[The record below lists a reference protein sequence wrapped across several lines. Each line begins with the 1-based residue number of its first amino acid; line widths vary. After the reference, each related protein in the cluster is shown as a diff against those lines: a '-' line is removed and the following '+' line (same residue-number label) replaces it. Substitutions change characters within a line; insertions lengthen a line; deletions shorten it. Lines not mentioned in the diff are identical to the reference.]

1 MSMPKIWKQKRGK
14 GTTGEVWRCD
24 PVIGGVRHYLKAA
37 NRKDLE
43 KRIQDLHA
51 GKVEARP
58 SGATFAE
65 VALEFL
71 KHKEASASAGAV
83 RYYQHHI
90 TKPGG
95 MLAYFEGRAF
105 AEVGI
110 PDYQRYLDDRLTTL
124 SRRGKPKAGEPPR
137 FLSPQTVEHERSI
150 LVQVA
155 LFAEVRG
162 LMARAPITSR
172 TLPRLKVPEAAP
184 RMFTDSE
191 LAAVLEAADE
201 TMRPLL
207 TLFLHTGLRL
217 SEARR
222 MEWSWIDLDTRTL
235 TVYGTGSKSKH
246 TDAIPLT
253 AAAVEVLRA
262 LRCKTGRVIEGNW
275 GPILEGE
282 SAAKIYAQ
290 LRKIARRAGVKRF
303 GTHAFRHALGVNTLR
318 ATRNRHTTERMLR
331 HRDPAQ
337 MDRYARLVPDEVRED
352 LAPLEA
358 RLEQLEQQSSL
369 TVRRLKKERDAKG

>member
-1 MSMPKIWKQKRGK
+1 MGMPKIWKQKRGK
-14 GTTGEVWRCD
+14 GATGEVWRCD
-24 PVIGGVRHYLKAA
+24 PVFGGVRYYLKAA
-37 NRKDLE
+37 SRAELE
-43 KRIQDLHA
+43 TKFLELKA
-51 GKVEARP
+51 GKVEAKP
-58 SGATFAE
+58 SGASFAE

-83 RYYQHHI
+83 RFYRHHI

-95 MLAYFEGRAF
+95 MLAHFEGRSF
-105 AEVGI
+105 AEVAVA
-110 PDYQRYLDDRLTTL
+110 DYHRYLDDRLTTP
-124 SRRGKPKAGEPPR
+124 SRRGKPKEGEAPK
-137 FLSPQTVEHERSI
+137 FLSAQTVEHERAI
-150 LVQVA
+150 LVQIA

-162 LMARAPITSR
+162 MVPRAPITSR
-172 TLPRLKVPEAAP
+172 TLPRLKVPEAHP

-207 TLFLHTGLRL
+207 TLFLYTGLRL

-222 MEWSWIDLDTRTL
+222 MEWSWIDLETRTL

-246 TDAIPLT
+246 TDAIPLMG
-253 AAAVEVLRA
+253 AAVDVLRA
-262 LRCKTGRVIEGNW
+262 LPCKTGRVIAGNW

-282 SAAKIYAQ
+282 SAARIYAQ

-303 GTHAFRHALGVNTLR
+303 GTHAFRHALGITTLR
-318 ATRNRHTTERMLR
+318 TTRSRHTTERMLR

-352 LAPLEA
+352 LGPLEA

-369 TVRRLKKERDAKG
+369 AVRRLKKEKEAKG